1 MKIQGLYDIDM
12 DIKVND
18 LKEVT
23 SPQMYISTNQF
34 NPRGLFSEEIFGQTE
49 SEQKYRCGYIKL
61 PIHVFNP
68 DIAKTIIQRSG
79 GIIRKMAYAEIKCDL
94 VQGVLVESPNGKY
107 TGLKDLYNIWEQIDI
122 GKTLHTKRDQN
133 IKILTKTPKRLIW
146 TDKVLVLPVAMRPT
160 GMRNGRAIKSE
171 LNSIYMKILGFKSV
185 TTHVT
190 SNTYKTFNQIQD
202 AIIELYTYVH
212 SLLGTKNGY
221 LQKNLLAKNTIGTV
235 RNVISAPSYRGDEPE
250 VGIFRTGYPLMSL
263 VSMFRP
269 FVKFNMRQFM
279 SYDNLVSFHSN
290 PDEIKRSNIDNIY
303 DDKEIDDLIKIFMLN
318 PGSRFRILY
327 ADPEKKTPI
336 IFNAV
341 NVKTN
346 ETISRPLTL
355 TDVIFLCC
363 YNATTKADR
372 HVYTV
377 RYPIGDL
384 YGAFFTKIRV
394 LSTYDTVPVR
404 FNGETYSLY
413 PDINPELSHSAVS
426 TLFVD
431 VIKMSNSRLVNLG
444 GDYDGDT
451 VKSTGIWS
459 DEANAQA
466 EQMMLSKIYCV
477 RTDLTAAFP
486 IEKECLNGLYG
497 LTKME

>member
-1 MKIQGLYDIDM
+1 M
-12 DIKVND
+12 
-18 LKEVT
+18 
-23 SPQMYISTNQF
+23 
-34 NPRGLFSEEIFGQTE
+34 
-49 SEQKYRCGYIKL
+49 
-61 PIHVFNP
+61 
-68 DIAKTIIQRSG
+68 
-79 GIIRKMAYAEIKCDL
+79 
-94 VQGVLVESPNGKY
+94 
-107 TGLKDLYNIWEQIDI
+107 
-122 GKTLHTKRDQN
+122 
-133 IKILTKTPKRLIW
+133 
-146 TDKVLVLPVAMRPT
+146 
-160 GMRNGRAIKSE
+160 
-171 LNSIYMKILGFKSV
+171 
-185 TTHVT
+185 
-190 SNTYKTFNQIQD
+190 
-202 AIIELYTYVH
+202 
-212 SLLGTKNGY
+212 
-221 LQKNLLAKNTIGTV
+221 
-235 RNVISAPSYRGDEPE
+235 
-250 VGIFRTGYPLMSL
+250 
-263 VSMFRP
+263 
-269 FVKFNMRQFM
+269 
-279 SYDNLVSFHSN
+279 
-290 PDEIKRSNIDNIY
+290 
-303 DDKEIDDLIKIFMLN
+303 
-318 PGSRFRILY
+318 
-327 ADPEKKTPI
+327 
-336 IFNAV
+336 
-341 NVKTN
+341 
-346 ETISRPLTL
+346 TL

-394 LSTYDTVPVR
+394 LSTYDTIPVR